1 MKIAICV
8 CFSEKNISHHKK
20 ILRDINQI
28 IIPKGYHLKFYAV
41 LNQNVLYLNN
51 LITRIID
58 KKEIDIKVLT
68 SFHISKGLCSTHPS
82 FGKNCVNSFCIVST
96 TLNLLLYSVTRELVV
111 P

>member
-51 LITRIID
+51 LI
-58 KKEIDIKVLT
+58 
-68 SFHISKGLCSTHPS
+68 
-82 FGKNCVNSFCIVST
+82 
-96 TLNLLLYSVTRELVV
+96 NLRYYEKCPPLGPYMFSAIFDAK
-111 P
+111 